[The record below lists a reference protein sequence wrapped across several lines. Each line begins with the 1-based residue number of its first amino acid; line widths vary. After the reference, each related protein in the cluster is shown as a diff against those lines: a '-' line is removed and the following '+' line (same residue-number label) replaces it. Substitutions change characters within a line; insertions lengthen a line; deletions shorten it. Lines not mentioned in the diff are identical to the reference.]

1 MARGTQSIAIK
12 EITMSMVKLVDAPPP
27 TEDVTGQMV
36 RYGIRRVPIDYFH
49 FREFR
54 YTSFADALAQ
64 AQRQAELDGT
74 TAETR

>member
-1 MARGTQSIAIK
+1 
-12 EITMSMVKLVDAPPP
+12 MSTTKPVDTPLS
-27 TEDVTGQMV
+27 TEDAAGQIAH
-36 RYGIRRVPIDYFH
+36 YGIRCVPVDYFH